1 MLQFQT
7 LIFKWYTQHYFY
19 QNFRVTFYSRQRS
32 PVWLGSAWGLRLSES
47 LPRVLHLRRYG
58 NSLAPSS
65 WPLSQRQLSGY
76 FICSFLPTFY
86 SIYKFR
92 PFLHANKKNQIMECC
107 SKEAM
112 LLPKNIRICPMDIFF
127 SITKQLSS
135 KISCNYNFGVI
146 HHDKLTLSGKFRW
159 SIMTHLSTAPTL
171 RSSSLWL

>member
-92 PFLHANKKNQIMECC
+92 PFLHANKKLKLWNVAPKKLCC
-107 SKEAM
+107 YRKTSEFVLWIYFF
-112 LLPKNIRICPMDIFF
+112 LLQNNCHQRFHV
-127 SITKQLSS
+127 ITILA
-135 KISCNYNFGVI
+135 
-146 HHDKLTLSGKFRW
+146 W
-159 SIMTHLSTAPTL
+159 STMIN
-171 RSSSLWL
+171 